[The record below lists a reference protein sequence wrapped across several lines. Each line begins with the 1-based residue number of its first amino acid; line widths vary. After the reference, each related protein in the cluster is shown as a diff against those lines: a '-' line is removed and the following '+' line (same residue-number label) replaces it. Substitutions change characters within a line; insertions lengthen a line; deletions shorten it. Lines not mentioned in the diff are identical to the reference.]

1 MSLNNLYTTILAP
14 VISEKSNR
22 VGELSNQYVFKV
34 AKSANKEQIKTAVEK
49 LFQVNVENVSVLNVK
64 GKTKSFK
71 MKAGKRADWKKAYV
85 RIQAD
90 QMIDFG
96 TKAE

>member
-14 VISEKSNR
+14 IVTEKSEII
-22 VGELSNQYVFKV
+22 GEAHNQYVFKV
-34 AKSANKEQIKTAVEK
+34 AKSANKTEIKTAIEK
-49 LFQVNVENVSVLNVK
+49 LFQVNVEKVAVLNVK
-64 GKTKSFK
+64 GKTKSFR
-71 MKAGKRADWKKAYV
+71 MKPGKRPDWKKAYV

-90 QMIDFG
+90 QTIDFT

>member
-49 LFQVNVENVSVLNVK
+49 LFKVNVENVSVMNVK

>member
-1 MSLNNLYTTILAP
+1 M
-14 VISEKSNR
+14 
-22 VGELSNQYVFKV
+22 
-34 AKSANKEQIKTAVEK
+34 
-49 LFQVNVENVSVLNVK
+49 NVK
-64 GKTKSFK
+64 GKTKSFRQK
-71 MKAGKRADWKKAYV
+71 PGKRADWKKAYV

>member
-1 MSLNNLYTTILAP
+1 MSLTNLYTTILAP

-22 VGELSNQYVFKV
+22 VGELANQYVFKV
-34 AKSANKEQIKTAVEK
+34 AKSANKAEIKNAVEK
-49 LFQVNVENVSVLNVK
+49 LFKVNVENVSVMNVK
-64 GKTKSFK
+64 GKTKSFR
-71 MKAGKRADWKKAYV
+71 MKPGKRPDWKKAYV